1 MKSVFGALSA
11 SVTVPVIVLALM
23 LGFANTA
30 AAEVRTDVIVRSVAF
45 DGRDLSVEYGVGG
58 GCSEHRGEVVLDFN
72 EATYVL
78 NVKVED
84 VTDKG
89 DNCEA
94 FISGSVSV
102 NLRDMVRDYLKAKGL
117 ALNTVSVVLP
127 VVKMTPYSL
136 IPGQ

>member
-11 SVTVPVIVLALM
+11 TATATAIVLV

-30 AAEVRTDVIVRSVAF
+30 SAEVRTDVTVRSVAF

-58 GCSEHRGEVVLDFN
+58 GCAEHRGEVVLDFN

-78 NVKVED
+78 NVKIED

-102 NLRDMVRDYLKAKGL
+102 NLRDMVREYLTAKGL
-117 ALNTVSVVLP
+117 ALDTVSVVLP

>member
-1 MKSVFGALSA
+1 MKSVFGFLSVLA
-11 SVTVPVIVLALM
+11 VTVGMGHI
-23 LGFANTA
+23 AN
-30 AAEVRTDVIVRSVAF
+30 AEVRTDVTVRSVAF
-45 DGRDLSVEYGVGG
+45 DGRDLTVEYGVGG

-72 EATYVL
+72 EKNYVL

-102 NLRDMVRDYLKAKGL
+102 NLRDMVKKYLEAKGL
-117 ALNTVSVVLP
+117 PLDTVSVVLP